1 MDYDFLRL
9 SPMLVLIMSL
19 GMIIPSRSISVGVI
33 EGSDE
38 ELILPEYDDTR
49 EKGKDDVYKTNSTT
63 CSDYNRTLNCIFQCE
78 NVISSIKT
86 RT

>member
-38 ELILPEYDDTR
+38 ELTLPEYDDTR
-49 EKGKDDVYKTNSTT
+49 ELGKDDLYKTNSTT
-63 CSDYNRTLNCIFQCE
+63 CSDYYIELH
-78 NVISSIKT
+78 ISMRKCHFIHKI
-86 RT
+86 

>member
-38 ELILPEYDDTR
+38 ELTLPEYDDTR
-49 EKGKDDVYKTNSTT
+49 EKGKDDLYKTNSTT
-63 CSDYNRTLNCIFQCE
+63 CSDYYRPLNCIFQCE
-78 NVISSIKT
+78 NVIFHKN
-86 RT
+86 